1 MGLRCSMCWNCA
13 REKATGRGAF
23 TLVELLVVIAI
34 IGVLVALLLPA
45 VQAAREASRRSQCE
59 SNLKQI
65 GLAVHNHHDTVR
77 FFTPTTIA
85 ESPVTSGSQTVANPD
100 GFPMWSTILLP
111 FIEQQDLYM
120 LWDMPHQL
128 SKQKPQAY
136 QQQLS
141 VYLCPSRPAPV
152 LSISDF
158 VSPGGGLGDYNPC
171 YGTIPGVNNANADG
185 AIIHPTQVVT
195 MVDSVGV
202 AVTSWRG
209 STKMADILDGTS
221 ATFLFGEKHIRP
233 SSMRGKNE
241 DRSTFG
247 SQNNS
252 TRRVAGIQQNNKANI
267 RPLSPA
273 KNENGTNANQTFGGP
288 HPGVCMF
295 VFTDGSV
302 KRVSLNIDINTL
314 TALATRAGGE
324 LANNF

>member
-1 MGLRCSMCWNCA
+1 MSCCCVRGR
-13 REKATGRGAF
+13 ATGRRAF

-65 GLAVHNHHDTVR
+65 GLAAHNHHDTVH

-85 ESPVTSGSQTVANPD
+85 ESPVTSGGKTVSNPD

-120 LWDMPHQL
+120 LWDMQHQL

-136 QQQLS
+136 QAQLP

-158 VSPGGGLGDYNPC
+158 ISPGGGLGDYNPC
-171 YGTIPGVNNANADG
+171 YGTIPGVNAAAADG
-185 AIIHPTQVVT
+185 AIIHCTQT
-195 MVDSVGV
+195 TTSDSIGV
-202 AVTSWRG
+202 AITSWRG
-209 STKMADILDGTS
+209 SIKMADITDGTS
-221 ATFLFGEKHIRP
+221 TTFMFGEKHIRP
-233 SSMRGKNE
+233 SSLRGKNE
-241 DRSTFG
+241 DRSIFG

-252 TRRVAGIQQNNKANI
+252 TRRVAGIQQNNKANV
-267 RPLSPA
+267 RPLSPP
-273 KNENGTNANQTFGGP
+273 KNENGVNANQTFGGP
-288 HPGVCMF
+288 HPGVCLF
-295 VFTDGSV
+295 VFCDGSV
-302 KRVSLNIDINTL
+302 KRVSLNIDILTL